1 MRRIAKV
8 LAAEGSRADIAEL
21 IRRIV
26 FNALIGNGDMHLK
39 NWSVIY
45 SDKRNASIAPAY
57 DFISTVPYIPQES
70 MGLKLS
76 RTKEFSEVTED
87 ELSHFAA
94 KVTLLGK
101 LVLDTARETVALFQ
115 ESWRSE
121 EANLPMTHEV
131 REAVESN
138 FAKVPIA
145 KSAS

>member
-1 MRRIAKV
+1 MRRIAKM
-8 LAAEGSRADIAEL
+8 LAAEGSRVDIAEL

-45 SDKRNASIAPAY
+45 SEKRNASIAPAY
-57 DFISTVPYIPQES
+57 DFISTVPYIPQDS

-76 RTKEFSEVTED
+76 RTKEFLEVTED
-87 ELSHFAA
+87 ELSHFSAKAA
-94 KVTLLGK
+94 LPEK

-115 ESWRSE
+115 ESWQSE
-121 EANLPMTHEV
+121 KANLPMSDKV

-138 FAKVPIA
+138 FTRVPIA
-145 KSAS
+145 KFAG